1 MMKKKI
7 YLSVDWDSRSIS
19 VSTKNDWEE
28 YKEYLKE
35 EKKCGEYED
44 GDSFEIYNE
53 GDEESGDG
61 MVELKIKE
69 KDLY

>member
-1 MMKKKI
+1 MKKI

-19 VSTKNDWEE
+19 VSTKKVWEE
-28 YKEYLKE
+28 YREYLVE
-35 EKKCGEYED
+35 ESKCGEYKD

-61 MVELKIKE
+61 MVELPT
-69 KDLY
+69 

>member
-1 MMKKKI
+1 MLIGIVEVLVLVLKRIGWK
-7 YLSVDWDSRSIS
+7 YR
-19 VSTKNDWEE
+19 
-28 YKEYLKE
+28 EYLVE
-35 EKKCGEYED
+35 ESKCGEYKD
-44 GDSFEIYNE
+44 GDSFEIYNG

>member
-1 MMKKKI
+1 MI
-7 YLSVDWDSRSIS
+7 YS
-19 VSTKNDWEE
+19 WEE
-28 YKEYLKE
+28 YREYLVE
-35 EKKCGEYED
+35 ESKCGEYKD

-61 MVELKIKE
+61 MVGLKIKE

>member
-7 YLSVDWDSRSIS
+7 YLSVDWISRSIS
-19 VSTKNDWEE
+19 VSTKKEWEE
-28 YKEYLKE
+28 YKGYLVE
-35 EKKCGEYED
+35 ESKCGEYKD

-53 GDEESGDG
+53 DDEESGDG